1 MKGFIFVAF
10 TIYIGKLMLTREN
23 HNSHNTSGLRTTGV
37 QNYAAF
43 VSPQNKGIHI
53 FLHYNV
59 QGKIT
64 SSDKK
69 SRMEGTT
76 DTAAIWT
83 LHKIII
89 KIVNK
94 QELGRTIICLDHL
107 GHVALQGQVDHGQD
121 VLLKL
126 LPVIGVHYP
135 LLSLLHRDTFTLVSF
150 FYEEKNTC
158 SSFQGMLATVQG
170 E

>member
-1 MKGFIFVAF
+1 
-10 TIYIGKLMLTREN
+10 MLTREN

-43 VSPQNKGIHI
+43 VSRQNKGIHI

-76 DTAAIWT
+76 DTAAI
-83 LHKIII
+83 
-89 KIVNK
+89 
-94 QELGRTIICLDHL
+94 
-107 GHVALQGQVDHGQD
+107 
-121 VLLKL
+121 
-126 LPVIGVHYP
+126 
-135 LLSLLHRDTFTLVSF
+135 
-150 FYEEKNTC
+150 
-158 SSFQGMLATVQG
+158 
-170 E
+170 